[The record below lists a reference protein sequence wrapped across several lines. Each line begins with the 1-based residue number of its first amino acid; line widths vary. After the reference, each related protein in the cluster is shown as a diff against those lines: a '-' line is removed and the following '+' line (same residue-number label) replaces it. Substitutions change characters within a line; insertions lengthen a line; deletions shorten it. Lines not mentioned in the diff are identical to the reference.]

1 MLDPTDAHLELITKF
16 GSLYFER
23 PERETSMK
31 TYASIVAAMGIAAA
45 GFLSATTAGAGAL
58 GAGQTPTAAVRSNVT
73 LAAMPQ
79 KQPQSQFKRQAV
91 RLSTSETPGTIIVDT
106 NNRYLY
112 YVEGR
117 NRATRYGIGVGREGF
132 GWSGVVKIGRKAE
145 WPSWTPPAEMRAREA
160 KKGHILPV
168 VQEGGIDNPLGA
180 RAMYLYNKG
189 GNDTAFRIH
198 GTNQPWSIG
207 LNMSSGCI
215 RMMNK
220 DVEHLYERASI
231 GAKVIVI
238 GPGGKQGDVAFE
250 DRGIDVLRTIFGG

>member
-23 PERETSMK
+23 PERENAMK
-31 TYASIVAAMGIAAA
+31 NYACTMAAMGIAVA
-45 GFLSATTAGAGAL
+45 GLLSATTAGAGAL

-79 KQPQSQFKRQAV
+79 KQPQPQFKRQAV

-132 GWSGVVKIGRKAE
+132 GWSGVVKIGRKEE
-145 WPSWTPPAEMRAREA
+145 WPSWRPPAEMRQREA
-160 KKGHILPV
+160 AKGHILPV

-180 RAMYLYNKG
+180 RAMYLYKG
-189 GNDTAFRIH
+189 GNDTIFRIH
-198 GTNQPWSIG
+198 GTNQPWTIG

-220 DVEHLYERASI
+220 DVEHLYARADMGS
-231 GAKVIVI
+231 KVIVI
-238 GPGGKQGDVAFE
+238 GPGNRAGKVNFQDK
-250 DRGIDVLRTIFGG
+250 GIDLLRTMFGG